1 GDVPVTGSANY
12 AGAIRGVMDNGLDVW
27 GSISFAFDFG
37 AGTLSGEMKPYWAPE
52 WDSYP
57 LGTYTFTNTVYS
69 SGSTTFSGAFIAPPG
84 AGGPSSF
91 EGRFNGPR
99 AAELM
104 GSWNAPYNDSVLGAK
119 GTMSGVFGG
128 KRGP

>member
-1 GDVPVTGSANY
+1 
-12 AGAIRGVMDNGLDVW
+12 VW
-27 GSISFAFDFG
+27 GSIDFSFDFG

-52 WDSYP
+52 WDAYS

-84 AGGPSSF
+84 ADGPSSF

-104 GSWNAPYNDSVLGAK
+104 GSWNAPFKDAINGYS

-128 KRGP
+128 KKGP